1 MIHNFLYAVLE
12 NASEMDIPFWIR
24 SFKITTPLGG
34 TYPHRYCMGVPPTP
48 VEKDPLQDKVHVQPC
63 LLKTLRRA
71 QKSIMSNNSK
81 YFSHILQMGINVQSS
96 AYGHYEK
103 ENNDN

>member
-1 MIHNFLYAVLE
+1 
-12 NASEMDIPFWIR
+12 
-24 SFKITTPLGG
+24 
-34 TYPHRYCMGVPPTP
+34 
-48 VEKDPLQDKVHVQPC
+48 
-63 LLKTLRRA
+63 
-71 QKSIMSNNSK
+71 MSNNSQ